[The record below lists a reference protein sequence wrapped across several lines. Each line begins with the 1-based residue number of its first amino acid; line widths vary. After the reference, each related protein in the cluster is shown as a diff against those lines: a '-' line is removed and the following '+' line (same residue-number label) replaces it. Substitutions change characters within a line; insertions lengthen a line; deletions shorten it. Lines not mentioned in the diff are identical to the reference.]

1 MAAAFFIE
9 QEAQQTG
16 SFIYDVYA
24 STIGRKP
31 VYTEYA
37 ADRQQVVGGAILDA
51 AKNAFAQRFVQRAE
65 FTTKYQNAMT
75 AEAFVDAL
83 LQSVRTSGVELSGE
97 RVNLIDAY
105 HGGADLIASR
115 ALVVRTIAD
124 NTVFK
129 QAHYNSAFVLTEYFS
144 YLRRDFDRRG
154 YEFWL
159 NVLNNGDPGNYRSMV
174 CAFITSAEYQRRFSS
189 VVTHSNAE
197 CGQ

>member
-1 MAAAFFIE
+1 MKK
-9 QEAQQTG
+9 
-16 SFIYDVYA
+16 V
-24 STIGRKP
+24 STDL
-31 VYTEYA
+31 Y
-37 ADRQQVVGGAILDA
+37 
-51 AKNAFAQRFVQRAE
+51 
-65 FTTKYQNAMT
+65 